1 MKLII
6 QASVILLF
14 IVSGCGNTVSSN
26 EIIIFHAGSLSVP
39 LRQLKDAYE
48 KQHPGISIL
57 LEPSG
62 SLVCARKVTELKKPC
77 DIVASADYSVIE
89 KLLIPGYTSW
99 NIKFATNELVIAYND
114 KAKYGAE
121 INSGNWIDILSRNDV
136 IYGRSDPNT
145 DPCGYRTVLLF
156 RLAEKY
162 YSMPGLTERLIS
174 KDQDYIRPKSVDLVA
189 LAEAHSID
197 YMFEYKSVAIQHGM
211 KYIELPDEINL
222 SDPSM
227 EPEYKK
233 VSVEVTGNKP
243 GSKIRIAGDYIMY
256 SITVLDNAPHRERAL
271 KFLQY
276 MLSEEGMDIFRRDGQ
291 KPIVPAISD
300 QPDKI
305 PAILSGF
312 IGNNPAN

>member
-6 QASVILLF
+6 QASFILLF
-14 IVSGCGNTVSSN
+14 IVSGCGNTASSD

-39 LRQLKDAYE
+39 FRQLRDAYE
-48 KQHPGISIL
+48 KQHPEISIL

-77 DIVASADYSVIE
+77 DIVASADYTVID
-89 KLLIPGYTSW
+89 KLLIPAYASW
-99 NIKFATNELVIAYND
+99 NIRFATNELVIAYND
-114 KAKYGAE
+114 KAKYSPE
-121 INSGNWIDILSRNDV
+121 INPGNWIDILSRNDV

-162 YSMPGLTERLIS
+162 YNMPGLTERLTS

-233 VSVEVTGNKP
+233 VSVEVTGDKP
-243 GSKIRIAGDYIMY
+243 GSKIRIEGDIMY
-256 SITVLDNAPHRERAL
+256 SITVLDSAPHREQAL
-271 KFLQY
+271 RFLHY
-276 MLSEEGMDIFRRDGQ
+276 MLSKEGMDIFKRDGQ
-291 KPIVPAISD
+291 KPIVPAISG

-312 IGNNPAN
+312 IGKNPAN

>member
-77 DIVASADYSVIE
+77 DIVASADYTVIE